1 VLVALDEHGNPKK
14 VKLCDLYAC
23 PLPNHGFHGPP
34 LTNSGAWIENSGVS
48 KLLEGTEVARTMV
61 GTPGWIA
68 PEVLKNS
75 QSGYTDKAD
84 GTAPA
89 PRHPTCFFLL
99 VVV

>member
-1 VLVALDEHGNPKK
+1 MTA
-14 VKLCDLYAC
+14 
-23 PLPNHGFHGPP
+23 HGFHGPSLP
-34 LTNSGAWIENSGVS
+34 YLTGALIENSGVS

-84 GTAPA
+84 GTPPHIA
-89 PRHPTCFFLL
+89 T
-99 VVV
+99 

>member
-1 VLVALDEHGNPKK
+1 MTAM
-14 VKLCDLYAC
+14 
-23 PLPNHGFHGPP
+23 GFMAHHQP
-34 LTNSGAWIENSGVS
+34 TRGAWIENSGVS

-84 GTAPA
+84 GTPP
-89 PRHPTCFFLL
+89 PRTSPPDLFFGGGRRLM
-99 VVV
+99 